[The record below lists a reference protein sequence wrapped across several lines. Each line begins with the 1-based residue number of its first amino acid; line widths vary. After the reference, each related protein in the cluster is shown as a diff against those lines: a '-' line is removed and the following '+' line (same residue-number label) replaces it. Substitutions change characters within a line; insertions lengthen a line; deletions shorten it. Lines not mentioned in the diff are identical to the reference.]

1 VLQFANMENRNN
13 LLNTDFKKH
22 FLGIVITLA
31 VLAGGLLLYNIF
43 SETLD
48 DGMRDFIAE
57 QGIWSKSQKTA
68 VINLMYYVQTGN
80 EDKFSLYQ
88 EEMRKLHMDDQAIDS
103 LKNDSPATADSLF
116 SPLLGRLDANDF
128 QDLKTFITGYSS
140 PVLSS
145 ILPNA
150 HLFDQAFAT
159 REKAENQLLRLQ
171 ELAQAIKTEYQ
182 DSPPP
187 YPKREQYLKE
197 LYSIDSQLT
206 MLAHHFIYDLS
217 DLSRSL
223 NHFTLINLIAAGL
236 ILLLAGGLS
245 SIRYMKNLKE
255 WRSKLLRKNKDL
267 RSSKKTYRDLLHS
280 MQDGIIILNEKGTFV
295 ELNTAAAKMF
305 GYAKSEMI
313 DLKPEDIIAPES
325 IEQSRKSSFLK
336 EAFSGER
343 KIFERWARR
352 KDGSTFPMEVTLSKG
367 KFFDEDVV
375 ISIVRDITDRQ
386 EYIKELQQANQQNRI
401 LLQEIHHR
409 VKNNMALVAGLLQLQ
424 SFDITDPE
432 MQAIL
437 LQSERR
443 IHTIADVHE
452 HLYQSKNLV
461 SIDFK
466 SYLNSFIEN
475 VNHHASQ
482 GNNID
487 ITTNTPSFLL
497 NINQALPTALLLN
510 EILIQL
516 VEKGDKEIKIDV
528 ETEQDLIEID
538 IKGKSHNGKDNY
550 QTKSQ
555 LRLEII
561 QALTKQLD
569 AKFETSSNGEL
580 QFRIAFKQIKDLKGS
595 GSSIKPGSSTK

>member
-1 VLQFANMENRNN
+1 MENRNN

-550 QTKSQ
+550 QT
-555 LRLEII
+555 
-561 QALTKQLD
+561 
-569 AKFETSSNGEL
+569 
-580 QFRIAFKQIKDLKGS
+580 
-595 GSSIKPGSSTK
+595 